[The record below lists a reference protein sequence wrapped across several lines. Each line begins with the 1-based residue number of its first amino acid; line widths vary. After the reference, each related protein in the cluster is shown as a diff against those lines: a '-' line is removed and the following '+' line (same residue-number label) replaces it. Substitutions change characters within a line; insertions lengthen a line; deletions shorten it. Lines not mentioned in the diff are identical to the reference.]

1 MSHVTVIPRENY
13 AILQLS
19 RGKSNPINHDFV
31 KALRTTLRSLLDD
44 RSVKGVVLNG
54 NPGFFSVG
62 LDLPELYS
70 YDEAGFAA
78 FWSDFMALISDMV
91 AFDKPIV
98 AAVTGHA
105 PAGGC
110 ILAIGCDYRVMAEG
124 NYKIGLN
131 EIPVGLVVPA
141 PIFHLYAFW
150 IGQRLAYQYLME
162 GKLYQPEQAREIGLV
177 DEVVSGDAVLQTA
190 ELKLQQYLRFN
201 EQSWRLTKQQLK
213 RELLKVMASIS
224 EADMKIFQAQWWS
237 PEVRLILEQ
246 FAENLKKK

>member
-1 MSHVTVIPRENY
+1 MAHVEIINKENY

-31 KALRTTLRSLLDD
+31 KDLRSSLQSLLEDNT
-44 RSVKGVVLNG
+44 VKGVVMNG

-62 LDLPELYS
+62 LDLPELYA
-70 YDEAGFAA
+70 YDAAGFDA
-78 FWSDFMALISDMV
+78 FWRDFMGLIRDMLL
-91 AFDKPIV
+91 FDKPLV
-98 AAVTGHA
+98 ASITGHA

-131 EIPVGLVVPA
+131 EIPVGLVVPS
-141 PIFHLYAFW
+141 PIYDIYASW
-150 IGQRLAYQYLME
+150 IGPRLAYQYLME
-162 GKLYQPEQAREIGLV
+162 GKLYLPEHARDIGLV

-190 ELKLQQYLRFN
+190 EQKLQQYLRYN
-201 EQSWRLTKQQLK
+201 EQSWRLTKRQLK
-213 RELLKVMASIS
+213 RALVHAMDSIS
-224 EADMKIFQAQWWS
+224 ESDMQVFQGQWWS
-237 PEVRLILEQ
+237 PEIRQLLEQ